1 MLHKD
6 QGTGKNYRLFAYFE
20 HIRSNGVS
28 KDCVSCKLD
37 KAVLCSAQRKNK
49 EKSSEKR
56 RKRKQHRRLYTTSA
70 ALPSPL
76 LRRYSCSIAGCAQWV
91 SIFHAF
97 CPSDF
102 TFSRKNDKKV
112 LFKARGPGFG
122 NALLSGA
129 SKGAEQ
135 NRSQLEKAGPCFV
148 RRGRPAWRPPA
159 LHQPL

>member
-1 MLHKD
+1 MQNCVHFHTSTIYCPTSAAYRF
-6 QGTGKNYRLFAYFE
+6 QFRTGKNYRLFAYFE

-76 LRRYSCSIAGCAQWV
+76 LRRPADS
-91 SIFHAF
+91 H
-97 CPSDF
+97 
-102 TFSRKNDKKV
+102 R
-112 LFKARGPGFG
+112 L
-122 NALLSGA
+122 A
-129 SKGAEQ
+129 SQPASHSA
-135 NRSQLEKAGPCFV
+135 SQLAS
-148 RRGRPAWRPPA
+148 
-159 LHQPL
+159 